1 MKQNYIK
8 IAFVLALAL
17 AGCKSSSKDAAQG
30 FVPPPVPVR
39 TAEIAV
45 RDVPLYFEE
54 MGTISPSQTAE
65 VKPQVSGLIK
75 EVHFKEGEWV
85 EKGDLLYTID
95 EAPYAIKVQEAQA
108 QLSQNLAN
116 LNNAKK
122 KLERYQS
129 LLKQDLI
136 AKVEWDELET
146 QVALQEGMVKANQ
159 ARFASAHLDL
169 DHCQILAPIS
179 GRTGKTVLQAGNMA
193 AASTTLVTLS
203 QEKTLFVDFSLT
215 EKELQQLPSTTPSLA
230 VFAAGSEECLAEGA
244 VTFLDHTIDA
254 QSGMLSARGLL
265 TLKHKPLWAGQSVRV
280 HLFFGKKDQAKLIPL
295 KAIKTNQHGAY
306 VFSVKKDNTVEMRSV
321 KLGPEEKGMIVVEEG
336 LDGVGKI
343 VTEGQM
349 RLFPGSTVE
358 EVAQ

>member
-1 MKQNYIK
+1 MIRKH
-8 IAFVLALAL
+8 IAAFILALAL
-17 AGCKSSSKDAAQG
+17 AGCGKSSPKDQAG

-39 TAEIAV
+39 LVEIVV

-54 MGTISPSQTAE
+54 IGTITPFQTAE
-65 VKPQVSGLIK
+65 VKPQVNGLIQ

-95 EAPYAIKVQEAQA
+95 EAAYAIKVQEVQA
-108 QLSQNLAN
+108 LLAQNLAN

-146 QVALQEGMVKANQ
+146 HVALNESMVKADQ
-159 ARFASAHLDL
+159 ARLAHAHLDL
-169 DHCQILAPIS
+169 GHCRIVAPIS
-179 GRTGKTVLQAGNMA
+179 GRTGKTALQAGNMA
-193 AASTTLVTLS
+193 AMGTTLVTLS
-203 QEKTLFVDFSLT
+203 QEKTLYVDFSLT

-230 VFAAGSEECLAEGA
+230 IFAAGGEECLAEGA

-265 TLKHKPLWAGQSVRV
+265 SVKHKPLWSGQSVRV

-295 KAIKTNQHGAY
+295 KAIKTNQHGSY
-306 VFSVKKDNTVEMRSV
+306 VFSVKADKTVEMRTV

-336 LDGVGKI
+336 LDGAGKI

-358 EVAQ
+358 EVQ